1 MLTRKTSGQFS
12 RTNDGEEVKIAGWV
26 YQVRDLGKI
35 VFVLIQDRDGIMQVV
50 FREDLAEQARSLNLQ
65 DVIEADGIVRA
76 IAPGTIKDDR
86 IAQEFE
92 ILGSKLLIISKA
104 ATPLPIPISDDLVLS
119 TTGLDTRLD
128 HRTLDLR
135 RKQVRAIFKVQESIV
150 RAFREFLTAND
161 FIEIHSPKVV
171 ATGTEGGT
179 ELFKVAYF
187 DDTAYLAQ
195 SPQFYKQM
203 LVGAGFERVFEVAP
217 VFRAEP
223 HKTVRHLNEYLSLDY
238 EMGFIKSLDD
248 VIDLENALLQYMFG
262 KLHDE
267 HEEIVIKQYHSTIP
281 VVPNR
286 IPKISFKEVFEIL
299 EKVEGDDLSPQDEKN
314 ICKYVVDTFDS
325 EFVFVTHFPEGK
337 RPFYTMPSSDR
348 PGYTESF
355 DLLLRGLEVTTGSQ
369 RIHSYELLVEK
380 LEQHVGISK
389 GFEYY
394 LEPFKYA
401 MPPHGGL
408 AIGTER
414 MTMQTLRLENI
425 REACLF
431 PRDKTRITP

>member
-1 MLTRKTSGQFS
+1 MLTRKTSARIS
-12 RTNDGEEVKIAGWV
+12 RNNDGEKVKIAGWV
-26 YQVRDLGKI
+26 YHVRDLGKI
-35 VFVLIQDRDGIMQVV
+35 VFILIQDRDGIMQVI
-50 FREDLAEQARSLNLQ
+50 FREELAEQARNLNLQ
-65 DVIEADGIVRA
+65 DVIEAVGIVRA

-86 IAQEFE
+86 IAQEYE
-92 ILGSKLLIISKA
+92 ILGSKLLVLSKA
-104 ATPLPIPISDDLVLS
+104 ATPLPLPISDDLVLS

-135 RKQVRAIFKVQESIV
+135 REQVRAIFKVQESIV

-161 FIEIHSPKVV
+161 FIEVHSPKVV

-179 ELFKVAYF
+179 ELFKVTYF
-187 DDTAYLAQ
+187 EDIAYLAQ

-203 LVGAGFERVFEVAP
+203 LVGSGFERVFEVAP

-238 EMGFIKSLDD
+238 EMGFIQSLDE
-248 VIDLENALLQYMFG
+248 VMDLENALLQYMFD
-262 KLHDE
+262 KLRE
-267 HEEIVIKQYHSTIP
+267 AHEKIVTKQYNSTIP

-286 IPKISFKEVFEIL
+286 IPKISFKEAFEIL
-299 EKVEGDDLSPQDEKN
+299 EKAEGDDLSPQDEKD

-380 LEQHVGISK
+380 LEQYVGISK

-408 AIGTER
+408 AIGAER

>member
-1 MLTRKTSGQFS
+1 MLTRKTTARIS
-12 RTNDGEEVKIAGWV
+12 RNNDGEEVKIAGWV
-26 YQVRDLGKI
+26 YHVRDLGKI

-50 FREDLAEQARSLNLQ
+50 FREKLAEQARNLNLQ
-65 DVIEADGIVRA
+65 DVIESDGIVRA

-92 ILGSKLLIISKA
+92 ILGSNLMVLSKA
-104 ATPLPIPISDDLVLS
+104 ETPLPLPISDDLVLS

-135 RKQVRAIFKVQESIV
+135 REQVRAIFKVQESIV

-179 ELFKVAYF
+179 ELFKVTYF
-187 DDTAYLAQ
+187 EDIAYLAQ

-238 EMGFIKSLDD
+238 EMGFIQSLDE
-248 VIDLENALLQYMFG
+248 VMDLENALLQYMFD
-262 KLHDE
+262 KLSE
-267 HEEIVIKQYHSTIP
+267 AHEKIVTKQYNSTIP
-281 VVPNR
+281 VVQNR
-286 IPKISFKEVFEIL
+286 IPKITFKEAFETL
-299 EKVEGDDLSPQDEKN
+299 NKAEGDDLSPQDEKD
-314 ICKYVVDTFDS
+314 ICKYVVDAFDS

-337 RPFYTMPSSDR
+337 RPFYTMPSLDR

-369 RIHSYELLVEK
+369 RIHSYELLIEK
-380 LEQHVGISK
+380 LEQYVGISK

-408 AIGTER
+408 AIGAER